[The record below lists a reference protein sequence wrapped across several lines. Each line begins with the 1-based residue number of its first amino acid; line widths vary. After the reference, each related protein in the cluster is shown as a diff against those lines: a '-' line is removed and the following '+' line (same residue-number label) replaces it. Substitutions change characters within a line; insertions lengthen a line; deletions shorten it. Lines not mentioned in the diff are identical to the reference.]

1 MIEEIT
7 AIAASQPL
15 LSGIWIALVV
25 LIIGISIKIK
35 LSPIKQL
42 SPQELTFSVNREDA
56 IVIDIRTPKEFNKGH
71 IIDSVNVGLEKINA
85 NELSALEKYQ
95 ERPIIIVCASGLTSG
110 KAASTLL
117 KAGFNSVSLLKGG
130 LTSWTAANLPL
141 KK

>member
-1 MIEEIT
+1 MIEDIS
-7 AIAASQPL
+7 AIVASQPL

-42 SPQELTFSVNREDA
+42 SPQELTFSVNREDGV
-56 IVIDIRTPKEFNKGH
+56 VIDIRTPKEFNKGH
-71 IIDSVNVGLEKINA
+71 IIDSVNVSLEKINA
-85 NELSALEKYQ
+85 KDLTALEKYNQ
-95 ERPIIIVCASGLTSG
+95 RPIIVVCTSGLTSG
-110 KAASTLL
+110 KAADTLL
-117 KAGFNSVSLLKGG
+117 KAGFNSVSILKGG